1 MNHMEEV
8 AKMFGKE
15 LGERFTIAIRGA
27 RYGATFT
34 QAGLDLAGAENPF
47 LDLDVYFLEAL
58 LTGVAK
64 IVRDADNDK
73 RRENQSDDC

>member
-1 MNHMEEV
+1 MNMNHMDEI
-8 AKMFGKE
+8 AKMFGKR

-27 RYGATFT
+27 RYGAIFT

-58 LTGVAK
+58 LTGEAE
-64 IVRDADNDK
+64 IVRDEK
-73 RRENQSDDC
+73 